1 MLKNVV
7 RIHKVSCTNTNHQY
21 SVVGFYCPETG
32 EIWKIKRNVVKIVNG
47 TMILVRFTSIGNLRC
62 VLILRI
68 MMIAVNVGRTGMERS
83 VTQKDIDELK
93 SEIDKLKI
101 ENKALKYQ
109 LQDYKNAYESIYR
122 PESAENAMQKTGLYT
137 EEEIQNLIMAAR
149 QSLENVCDYEPQ
161 INEDE
166 ISHFNYESVKRFA
179 EEMNYKKR
187 NKELQNQHQQDCI
200 RINDLRTAYL
210 VTVDELAKL
219 REQFGIGR

>member
-1 MLKNVV
+1 M
-7 RIHKVSCTNTNHQY
+7 
-21 SVVGFYCPETG
+21 
-32 EIWKIKRNVVKIVNG
+32 
-47 TMILVRFTSIGNLRC
+47 
-62 VLILRI
+62 
-68 MMIAVNVGRTGMERS
+68 
-83 VTQKDIDELK
+83 QKSIDELNA
-93 SEIDKLKI
+93 EIDKLKAD
-101 ENKALKYQ
+101 NKALKHQ
-109 LQDYKNAYESIYR
+109 LEDYKNAYETIYR
-122 PESAENAMQKTGLYT
+122 PESAESIMRKIGLFT

-161 INEDE
+161 IDE
-166 ISHFNYESVKRFA
+166 NDDISRFNYESVKRFA